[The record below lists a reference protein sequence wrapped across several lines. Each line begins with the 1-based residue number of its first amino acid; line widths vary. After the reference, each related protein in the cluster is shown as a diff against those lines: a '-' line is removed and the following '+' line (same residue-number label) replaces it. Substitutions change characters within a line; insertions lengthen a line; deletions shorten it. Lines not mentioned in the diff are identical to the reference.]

1 MVDPEPDDGPPR
13 EDKDLAALQA
23 ASADRAE
30 VLGELL
36 EAHRRRLLKM
46 VHLRMDPRLKAR
58 AGASDVLQ
66 DAFVEA
72 AERIDDY
79 LQDPRLP
86 FFLWLRIITAQRL
99 IRLQRKHIGA
109 KKRDVR
115 RQVPMDASP
124 MPNADSVAIA
134 RELIARGTTPTQ
146 AMARDEMKA
155 YIAAAIDSMKPE
167 DRDILILRHFEE
179 LSNAEAAAEL
189 GIEAPA
195 ASKRY
200 VRALRRLHEVL
211 ENIPGA
217 DARGTSS
224 DER

>member
-1 MVDPEPDDGPPR
+1 MSESER
-13 EDKDLAALQA
+13 EDNDLAALQDA
-23 ASADRAE
+23 GEGRPE
-30 VLGELL
+30 VLGRLL
-36 EAHRRRLLKM
+36 EEHRRRLLKM

-72 AERIDDY
+72 SERLDEY
-79 LQDPRLP
+79 LGNPRLP

-115 RQVPMDASP
+115 RQVPMERPRMPGASSVVL
-124 MPNADSVAIA
+124 ADD
-134 RELIARGTTPTQ
+134 LIARGTTPTQ
-146 AMARDEMKA
+146 ALARDEVRA
-155 YIAAAIDSMKPE
+155 LLAAAIDAMKPE
-167 DRDILILRHFEE
+167 DREILILRHFEE

-200 VRALRRLHEVL
+200 VRALKRLHEVL
-211 ENIPGA
+211 DALPG
-217 DARGTSS
+217 SS
-224 DER
+224 AGG